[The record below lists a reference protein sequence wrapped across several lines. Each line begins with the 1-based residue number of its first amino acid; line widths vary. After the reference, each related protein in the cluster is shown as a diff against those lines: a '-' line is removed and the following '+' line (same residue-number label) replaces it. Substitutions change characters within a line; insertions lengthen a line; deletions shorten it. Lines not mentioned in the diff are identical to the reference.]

1 MVSRWENIA
10 QMNQYMEREEEK
22 GAGVSIMNMDCEE
35 KRHYLALCVCV
46 CVFKNKGHD
55 AQSMFFK
62 VTFSTAL
69 EMLTNLALNTEVTEN
84 C

>member
-1 MVSRWENIA
+1 MFYFIAFASVIKHFNNRSWHDGEWRDYLSNKCDKMVSRWENIA

-46 CVFKNKGHD
+46 CV
-55 AQSMFFK
+55 
-62 VTFSTAL
+62 
-69 EMLTNLALNTEVTEN
+69 
-84 C
+84 